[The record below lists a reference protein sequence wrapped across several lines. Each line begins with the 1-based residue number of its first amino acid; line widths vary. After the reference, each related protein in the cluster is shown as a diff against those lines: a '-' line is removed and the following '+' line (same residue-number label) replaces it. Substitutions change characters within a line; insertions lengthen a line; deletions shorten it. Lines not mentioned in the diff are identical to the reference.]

1 MNLNRKITINQP
13 AIFLWRKGSI
23 DKQQEGSC
31 PPVVYCPE
39 AGFPLFLFRFLLA
52 FFLLLRVA
60 HDEAGEGADAGDPD

>member
-1 MNLNRKITINQP
+1 MKENTSSVICLQTVYK
-13 AIFLWRKGSI
+13 K
-23 DKQQEGSC
+23 QEGSR

-39 AGFPLFLFRFLLA
+39 AGFLLFLFRFFLA